1 MFTMDDARGVD
12 YRPAYIVVEAKSA
25 ALLENSV
32 NRWIAEGYRPLGGVA
47 SSVKGLAQSMV
58 KSDQR

>member
-1 MFTMDDARGVD
+1 MFSMDGTADVD

-32 NRWIAEGYRPLGGVA
+32 NRWIADGYRPLGGVA
-47 SSVKGLAQSMV
+47 NSVKGLVQSME
-58 KSDQR
+58 KSERS